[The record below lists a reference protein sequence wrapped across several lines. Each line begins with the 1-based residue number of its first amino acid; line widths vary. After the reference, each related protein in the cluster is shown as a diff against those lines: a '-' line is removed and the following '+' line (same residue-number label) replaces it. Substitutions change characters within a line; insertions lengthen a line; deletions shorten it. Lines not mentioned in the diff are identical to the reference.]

1 MPANRFN
8 GHTDYGI
15 GIGLRSPHYNHI
27 LTRKPVV
34 DWFEIISEN
43 FMIDGG
49 RPLRILDQI
58 LEQYKVV
65 QHGVSMYFGSAQRA
79 DREHLRRLKDLV
91 KRTNTPWLSDHL
103 CWGSVDGRYT
113 HDLLPMPYTFEA
125 ARLTA
130 QKVREVRDTL
140 EIPVVVENVSSY
152 AEFHVSEMT
161 EWEFLNEVV
170 ERADCGILLDVNNI
184 YVSSKNHSFDPF
196 TYLDNIPHGRVG
208 QMHVA
213 GHTKF
218 EKYILDTHDHPVLDP
233 VWKLYAHATRLCGVT
248 ATLLE
253 WDDRI
258 PSFDEVHD
266 EALKAKEFIA
276 EAKKRGRIA

>member
-8 GHTDYGI
+8 GFTDYGI
-15 GIGLRSPHYNHI
+15 GIGLRAPHYDHI

-49 RPLRILDQI
+49 RPLHILDQI

-65 QHGVSMYFGSAQRA
+65 QHGVSMYFGSAEKLNR
-79 DREHLRRLKDLV
+79 DHLRRLKELV
-91 KRTNTPWLSDHL
+91 KRTKSPWLSDHL

-125 ARLTA
+125 ARVTA
-130 QKVREVRDTL
+130 QKVREVQDFL
-140 EIPVVVENVSSY
+140 EIPVAVENVSSY

-184 YVSSKNHSFDPF
+184 YVSSQNHSFDPF
-196 TYLDNIPHGRVG
+196 TYVNSVPAERVA
-208 QMHVA
+208 QVHIA
-213 GHTKF
+213 GHSKYR
-218 EKYILDTHDHPVLDP
+218 KYILDTHDHPVIDP
-233 VWKLYAHATRLCGVT
+233 VWKLYERAVQRVGHT

-253 WDDRI
+253 WDDSI
-258 PSFDEVHD
+258 PSFQEVHD
-266 EALKAKEFIA
+266 EALKANRFLKSTVL
-276 EAKKRGRIA
+276 AKAV